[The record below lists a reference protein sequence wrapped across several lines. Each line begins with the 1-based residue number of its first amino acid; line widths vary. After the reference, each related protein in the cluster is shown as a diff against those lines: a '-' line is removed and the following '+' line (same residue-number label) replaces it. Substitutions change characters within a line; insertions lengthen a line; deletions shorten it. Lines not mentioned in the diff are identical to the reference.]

1 MAVTTAMIKEL
12 RQATGAGVLD
22 CKRALDQ
29 TGGDMAKAADI
40 LKEKGLATAAKKA
53 SREAADGRVE
63 AYVHPGDKLAVL
75 VEINCETDFVA
86 RTDEFKAL
94 CHDIAMQVA
103 AQRPSWVSRDDV
115 PADLLQAEKAKYR
128 EEMAG
133 QNKPAHIIDRIIEG
147 KLEKFFGENC
157 LLEQPFIKDEDA
169 TVQQLV
175 TAAVAKMGENI
186 VVKRFARFQIG

>member
-22 CKRALDQ
+22 CKRALDE
-29 TGGDMAKAADI
+29 TNGNMAKATEI

-86 RTDEFKAL
+86 RTDEFQGM
-94 CHDIAMQVA
+94 CHDIAMQIA
-103 AQRPSWVSRDDV
+103 AQAPSWVSRDDV
-115 PADLLQAEKAKYR
+115 PAEVLEEEKTKYR

-133 QNKPAHIIDRIIEG
+133 QNKPEHIMDRIIEG
-147 KLEKFFGENC
+147 KLSKFYSEHC
-157 LLEQPFIKDEDA
+157 LLDQPFIKDDEK

-175 TAAVAKMGENI
+175 TEAVAKMGENI
-186 VVKRFARFQIG
+186 VVKRFSRFQIG